1 MKQIKRLLCVL
12 LVFGLV
18 FGLNVTAVTPAY
30 GETAEEA
37 REKKEKLEKKK
48 KETEEMLA
56 SLEKEKKNLT
66 VYINKLDEKL
76 DGLENKIATLNTKM
90 EKLQNKL
97 EKTQQELVVA
107 KENEKHQYE
116 LMKKRIKFM
125 YENGDSAYIDVIFRA
140 TSFSD
145 LLNRAEYISKV
156 SDYDHNIRLELKKI
170 KRDIAKK
177 EKQLEED
184 YTKLDE
190 LSQEVEYEK
199 GTVETL
205 IAKKDEELQAY
216 RADIA
221 TKKKLAAQY
230 DEGIKEADAEI
241 ARAEAAAVAAGE
253 QTEYTGGALAWTVP
267 SSSRITSPFGYRVH
281 PVTGVKRMHQGIDI
295 GAPTGSPVVAAA
307 DGVVTISTYS
317 GSAGNY
323 IMISHGSGIS
333 TVYMHNSKLLVS
345 VGDHVTR
352 GQTISLVGSTGLST
366 GPHLHFGVRVNG
378 AYVNPLSYLK

>member
-1 MKQIKRLLCVL
+1 MKQVKRLLCVL

-90 EKLQNKL
+90 EKLQKKL

-205 IAKKDEELQAY
+205 IAKKDEKLQAY

-241 ARAEAAAVAAGE
+241 ARAEAAAAAAGE
-253 QTEYTGGALAWTVP
+253 QTEYTGGALAWPVP

>member
-253 QTEYTGGALAWTVP
+253 QTEYTGGALAWPVP

-333 TVYMHNSKLLVS
+333 TVYMHNSKHLVS
-345 VGDHVTR
+345 VGDDVTR